1 MPNASQRQG
10 PLDHLGLA
18 DRATTDA
25 EGGARLGARSFTSI
39 IEIRAEWSDAFAGDV
54 ERLIGVKPLQTSPN
68 VGWRYARPFD
78 GPNRWCRERRLQ
90 LPSARIAPASRSIR
104 CRGDRNRESFA
115 ALTYWLPRRDVFAKG
130 CTIDMHP
137 SVFQPACVVQTN
149 LAKAQVAIFHPS
161 GNEFEI
167 YVRRSFTEYCGLVED
182 ASLEFGVR
190 IETTGLPT
198 NHNLTSNFPVL
209 RTGKTDHGLS
219 TSVQ

>member
-54 ERLIGVKPLQTSPN
+54 ERLIGVKPPQTSPN
-68 VGWRYARPFD
+68 VGVGDKCTAFWM
-78 GPNRWCRERRLQ
+78 GPNRWWFLSGDDE
-90 LPSARIAPASRSIR
+90 LPSVHELRQHLAAFGAAATEI
-104 CRGDRNRESFA
+104 GDSFA
-115 ALTYWLPRRDVFAKG
+115 ALTLSGYHARDVFAKG

-167 YVRRSFTEYCGLVED
+167 YVRRSFTEYLWTWLED

-190 IETTGLPT
+190 IETT
-198 NHNLTSNFPVL
+198 
-209 RTGKTDHGLS
+209 
-219 TSVQ
+219 